1 MNNDLVLA
9 FNSQGQLLKFKP
21 MAAAMYRAMAQRL
34 IDEAD
39 GAVVA
44 PNVQTEK
51 PPEKETDEQDTA

>member
-1 MNNDLVLA
+1 MNNELVLA

-39 GAVVA
+39 SVMVQ
-44 PNVQTEK
+44 PNVAK
-51 PPEKETDEQDTA
+51 PEKEPDEQET